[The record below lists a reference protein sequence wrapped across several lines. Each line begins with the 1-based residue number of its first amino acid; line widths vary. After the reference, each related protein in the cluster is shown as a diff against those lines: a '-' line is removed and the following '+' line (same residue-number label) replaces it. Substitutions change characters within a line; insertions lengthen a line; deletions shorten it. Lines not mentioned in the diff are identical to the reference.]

1 MNYAEHLRA
10 LLAPLGVYDLK
21 APINGAALDV
31 KGAALDQMEQLLEEM
46 ERECDLTT
54 AEGWG
59 LEAWKGLFALLP
71 AASDAERLR
80 RSMQALLR
88 IGNHSATLP
97 AIQDTLSGCGLSV
110 AVRELGAGRVEV
122 SFPEVRGIPEQFERL
137 QYNIEQILPA
147 HVEVEYMIRYLT
159 WAELE
164 ALRWTF
170 GNLSSKTWDELERG
184 A

>member
-1 MNYAEHLRA
+1 MSYAEHLRA

-137 QYNIEQILPA
+137 QHNIEQILPA

-170 GNLSSKTWDELERG
+170 GNLSSKTWEELERG